1 MRWYFL
7 KCKRRNGY
15 FKVFFMTLWNFLEV
29 LRLIVVTDAG
39 VLRMLEQIIA
49 QILFLVFFNV
59 KIYIVYSHP
68 VVLLRGKY

>member
-1 MRWYFL
+1 
-7 KCKRRNGY
+7 
-15 FKVFFMTLWNFLEV
+15 MTLWNFLEV

-39 VLRMLEQIIA
+39 VLRMLEHIIA
-49 QILFLVFFNV
+49 QILFLMFFNV

>member
-7 KCKRRNGY
+7 KCKRQNGY

-39 VLRMLEQIIA
+39 VLRMLEHIIA
-49 QILFLVFFNV
+49 QILFLMFFNV